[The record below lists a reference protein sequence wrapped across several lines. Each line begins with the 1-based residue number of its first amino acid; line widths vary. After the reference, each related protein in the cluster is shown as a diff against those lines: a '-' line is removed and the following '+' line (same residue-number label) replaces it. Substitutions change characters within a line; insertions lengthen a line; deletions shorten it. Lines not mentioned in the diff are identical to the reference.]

1 MLSLVTKTQSESLA
15 EGEGMFVFL
24 ESRKEI
30 AKAHGR
36 LEATLRRE
44 FPQRATK
51 DIGYPGGRVRDAR
64 VYTDGHYW
72 FWSQDHSG
80 RQISNPRRLNWFGLF
95 SERPGFGIT
104 VEINTAY
111 EGRNDQTA
119 GFFARDTNSGIIYLL
134 HSGRVGGGTK
144 GVGMNAFRAW
154 SGEPLIEVA
163 DSSGGRRH
171 ALLVMPVEGIAASR
185 SAIRYVDLV
194 TRFKRAVRAG
204 EIGTPAFQRKQ
215 KQFEDFYA
223 EGRGRRTGHRSSE
236 IDYVSRH
243 GEVVDSLRVWRES
256 NTVPK
261 GARFVKN
268 VLIDMGVAVG
278 RKLVEVFEVKT
289 STARSDIYSAL
300 GQLMVHGTAD
310 NCRRVMVLPLDETL
324 SGDFVEALARL
335 RIELLRFR
343 LNKKGVTIVG
353 AMKRLT
359 TG

>member
-1 MLSLVTKTQSESLA
+1 
-15 EGEGMFVFL
+15 MFVFL
-24 ESRKEI
+24 EASEEI
-30 AKAHGR
+30 AKAHDR

-44 FPQRATK
+44 FPQRTTK
-51 DIGYPGGRVRDAR
+51 DIGYPGGRVRGAK
-64 VYTDGHYW
+64 VYTDGHHW

-154 SGEPLIEVA
+154 SGESLVQVT
-163 DSSGGRRH
+163 DSSGGSRDG
-171 ALLVMPVEGIAASR
+171 LIVMPVEGVTASR
-185 SAIRYVDLV
+185 SAIRYVDIV
-194 TRFKRAVRAG
+194 TRFKRAVRDG
-204 EIGTPAFQRKQ
+204 EIGTPAFRRKQ

-223 EGRGRRTGHRSSE
+223 EGRGRRTGRRSSE

-243 GEVVDSLRVWRES
+243 GEVVDSVREWREL
-256 NTVPK
+256 NPMPK

-278 RKLVEVFEVKT
+278 KRLVEVFEVKT
-289 STARSDIYSAL
+289 STARTDIYSAL

-310 NCRRVMVLPLDETL
+310 NCRRVMVLPLDE
-324 SGDFVEALARL
+324 ALPSDLVKALVRL
-335 RIELLRFR
+335 KVELLRFR
-343 LNKKGVTIVG
+343 LDKKRVTIADTV
-353 AMKRLT
+353 
-359 TG
+359 